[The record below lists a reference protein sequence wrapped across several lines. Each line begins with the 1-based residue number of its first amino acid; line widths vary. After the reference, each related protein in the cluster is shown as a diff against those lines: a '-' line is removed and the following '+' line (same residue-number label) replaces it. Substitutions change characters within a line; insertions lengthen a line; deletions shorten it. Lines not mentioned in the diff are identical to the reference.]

1 MRPVGHQ
8 FGWMEGIFA
17 QLFTKLSVNTIGR
30 SDNIKDLLGKNIGW
44 GNDSLRLFFGNS
56 KSDIEGEATS
66 EIKQLYANPFFPQI
80 CVVLGFAIYTWC
92 KHRPANGD
100 IHLFDGGE
108 QNKRYYRQMM
118 QALKE
123 IPEHIDMGC
132 QRADIGTHSSRNFAE
147 STSASKID
155 GPSKEMVC
163 LRAGQSVGRTQ
174 DCYMKAEEG
183 GDALVGRTLAQLN
196 FTADEFDILPP
207 HFGPDT
213 LRELNDRGW
222 NTILPCYNN
231 LPPSYQR
238 AIPYLFANLVY
249 HYHCGNLQ
257 LIGLPEDHLLY
268 LQPIFTNRSLIDSLK
283 GRVILVHGYCQLT
296 QMSAQGVPGFIMI
309 QREVRQFKMH
319 YDATCLHNQQQHQLL
334 CVQMQELFDNLP
346 HRIVTVLLEHIR
358 VEGAQPV
365 TMSSI
370 RALIAEMLA
379 SNDGPLANL
388 GRGMSDIMNRLDY
401 INNGRGQPTMD
412 PPNQQQPVMVQ
423 GRFHVWPGE
432 DKIHRVPFGL
442 KWPIGRNT
450 MTLEKYVTK
459 FCDFFTKTTNRK
471 PQTVGFLYVFVRSQD
486 GF

>member
-1 MRPVGHQ
+1 
-8 FGWMEGIFA
+8 
-17 QLFTKLSVNTIGR
+17 
-30 SDNIKDLLGKNIGW
+30 
-44 GNDSLRLFFGNS
+44 
-56 KSDIEGEATS
+56 
-66 EIKQLYANPFFPQI
+66 
-80 CVVLGFAIYTWC
+80 
-92 KHRPANGD
+92 
-100 IHLFDGGE
+100 
-108 QNKRYYRQMM
+108 M

-123 IPEHIDMGC
+123 IPDHIDMGC
-132 QRADIGTHSSRNFAE
+132 QRADIGTHSSRKFAE

-183 GDALVGRTLAQLN
+183 GDALVGRTLAQLK

-222 NTILPCYNN
+222 NTILPCYGN

-249 HYHCGNLQ
+249 HYHCGNLER
-257 LIGLPEDHLLY
+257 IGLPEDHLLY
-268 LQPIFTNRSLIDSLK
+268 SQPIFTNRSLIDSLK
-283 GRVILVHGYCQLT
+283 EKVILVHGYCQLT

-309 QREVRQFKMH
+309 QREVRQFRKH
-319 YDATCLHNQQQHQLL
+319 YDETCLHNQQQHQAL
-334 CVQMQELFDNLP
+334 CVQMQEHFDNLP
-346 HRIVTVLLEHIR
+346 QRIVSVILEHIR

-388 GRGMSDIMNRLDY
+388 GRGMADIMSRLDY
-401 INNGRGQPTMD
+401 INNGRGQPTID
-412 PPNQQQPVMVQ
+412 QTNQQQPVMAQ
-423 GRFHVWPGE
+423 GRFHVWPG
-432 DKIHRVPFGL
+432 DDRMHRVPFGF

-450 MTLEKYVTK
+450 IIMWNYWFFGDVEKGIGPYKFIAAADDLTSKDCKSRRSRTVKVINALVTIAVNAGK
-459 FCDFFTKTTNRK
+459 ILNQRQVTITNSTEIFDFSFADLMRNVYPDQPDKRGNDLVLCALYERMRK
-471 PQTVGFLYVFVRSQD
+471 VALPL
-486 GF
+486 